1 MFLFFWTHSPSV
13 SLSRA
18 SVVGKRENSSKDGIR
33 HWKDSFN
40 FKWYVDKQLLRRTSF
55 QTELI
60 YFPCTII
67 LLSTNCVMR
76 DKNAVMFGNQRR
88 SLIEENCKQQER
100 LVDTNTNT
108 AWKTTPNLISRHR
121 EKPTTFLFLN
131 LIMGSLFPLLSLSCF
146 IVILFVRIIV
156 QFYFVNLSFTSSFIV
171 LLHSLTAT

>member
-33 HWKDSFN
+33 HWTVSFN
-40 FKWYVDKQLLRRTSF
+40 SKWYVKQQLRRASI

-88 SLIEENCKQQER
+88 SLIEENCKQQDMFILTRTLREKQ
-100 LVDTNTNT
+100 LPIWYPDTNNG
-108 AWKTTPNLISRHR
+108 KFISFVKSFR
-121 EKPTTFLFLN
+121 FYCYF
-131 LIMGSLFPLLSLSCF
+131 
-146 IVILFVRIIV
+146 ILFYLSMLLCSSI
-156 QFYFVNLSFTSSFIV
+156 FFNLSFTSSFI
-171 LLHSLTAT
+171 